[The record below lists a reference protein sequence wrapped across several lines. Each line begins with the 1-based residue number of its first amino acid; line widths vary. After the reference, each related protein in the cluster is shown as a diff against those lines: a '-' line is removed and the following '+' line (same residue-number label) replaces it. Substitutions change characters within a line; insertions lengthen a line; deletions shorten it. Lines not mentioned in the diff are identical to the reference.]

1 MMLGMGFTEQPDGRW
16 RWHVSHGMQEKEH
29 GFEPS
34 QLAAQAAGQL
44 ALDRLK
50 ASLKAQKAQ

>member
-1 MMLGMGFTEQPDGRW
+1 MMGLGFTEQPDGRW
-16 RWHVSHGMQEKEH
+16 RWHVSVGMQEKAH

-34 QLAAQAAGQL
+34 QLAAQAACQI

-50 ASLKAQKAQ
+50 ADLKATR